1 MKFRGLRLN
10 TFPLTDA
17 DGLIVEA
24 ASTGRSGEWVKKQ
37 IDLCSKLGVDEAK
50 LAKTERSVAEIA
62 YGSYLQSHASR
73 EDWFNAHIMTIPC
86 IYVRE
91 RGSRARHASDSFV

>member
-10 TFPLTDA
+10 TFPLSDV
-17 DGLIVEA
+17 DGLIAEA
-24 ASTGRSGEWVKKQ
+24 ASTGNSGKWVTDQ
-37 IDLCSKLGVDEAK
+37 IALCSQLGVDEAK